1 MHWETLRR
9 INRHSR
15 FASLLNSSNW
25 TQPEAP
31 PPTHGNQG
39 SLGFTLGWGRQ
50 ASNGTSELVLV
61 SNLPVPSAGCEVLS
75 KLSHS

>member
-1 MHWETLRR
+1 MHWENLKR
-9 INRHSR
+9 INTNSL

-25 TQPEAP
+25 TWPEAP

-39 SLGFTLGWGRQ
+39 GLGFTLGWGRQ
-50 ASNGTSELVLV
+50 ASNRTSELGLV
-61 SNLPVPSAGCEVLS
+61 SNLPAPSAGCEVLS